1 MLNKETN
8 LTNSNLA
15 CNSVLAVYDKK
26 ITSYNRKLI
35 SPILLH
41 ACNNDFVVRNNNFRS
56 YNGKLI
62 SFLLNLSHEN
72 QDKWIA
78 RIWANIMRSGILAK
92 TTKRKSKHIC
102 LYRDFIAL
110 LLCNARYWVAFM
122 IFWMLLRVTSVKQLW
137 FTRI

>member
-15 CNSVLAVYDKK
+15 CNSVLVVYDKK

-41 ACNNDFVVRNNNFRS
+41 ACNNDFVVRNNNFRN

-62 SFLLNLSHEN
+62 SFYSIYLMRIKTSGLLESG
-72 QDKWIA
+72 
-78 RIWANIMRSGILAK
+78 ANIMRSGILAK